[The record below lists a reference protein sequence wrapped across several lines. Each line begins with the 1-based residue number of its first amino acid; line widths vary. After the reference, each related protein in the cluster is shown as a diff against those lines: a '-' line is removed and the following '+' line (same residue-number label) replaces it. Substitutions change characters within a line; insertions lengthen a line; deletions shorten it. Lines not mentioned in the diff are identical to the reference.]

1 MKDKEFIMFDVEAL
15 DTCTLQQACEWIAF
29 QRPPMTKTQEEAT
42 GFIWPS
48 PEMTNDNGWSK
59 YLPKP
64 TYTWEDYLQQMT
76 IACAKLKLSLQN
88 GYLCVFGVNS
98 RLLLPFAQIQQ
109 INISDE
115 DKLEWQTNKITSTFF
130 AFHDIYINFTELS
143 KFFSSTN
150 T

>member
-1 MKDKEFIMFDVEAL
+1 
-15 DTCTLQQACEWIAF
+15 
-29 QRPPMTKTQEEAT
+29 MTKTQEEAT
-42 GFIWPS
+42 GFIRPS
-48 PEMTNDNGWSK
+48 PEMTNNNVWSK

-76 IACAKLKLSLQN
+76 IACAKLKLSFQN

-98 RLLLPFAQIQQ
+98 RLLLLFAQIQQ

-130 AFHDIYINFTELS
+130 AFHDIYIYIYIY
-143 KFFSSTN
+143 KFYRIKQIFSSTN
-150 T
+150 TWQKPVTLSLKYEEDDRVYLYTD